1 MTLGADSVNGTSRE
15 PRVLRG
21 RSRSGSTTAVVPLTL
36 RVLYGDTDQ
45 MGVVYYANYLRYF
58 EAGRGEFLRAHG
70 RDYRAVEKLGYRLP
84 VIEAT
89 VRYARPAQYDDVL
102 TIETTVVEARGA
114 SVRFSYRVARGGE
127 QIATGE
133 TLHACLNLQGR
144 PTRLPP
150 ELGALAG

>member
-1 MTLGADSVNGTSRE
+1 M
-15 PRVLRG
+15 
-21 RSRSGSTTAVVPLTL
+21 VPLTL

-70 RDYRAVEKLGYRLP
+70 NNYRQVERMGYRLP
-84 VIEAT
+84 VVEAQ
-89 VRYARPAQYDDVL
+89 VHYERPAQYDDVL
-102 TIETTVVEARGA
+102 TIETTIAEARVA
-114 SVRFSYRVARGGE
+114 SVRFVYRVARGKE

-133 TLHACLNLQGR
+133 TRHACLNLQGR